1 MGIFKFKKV
10 WQQEL
15 FEALMIFLLGS
26 AMAFAFN
33 SDLINRSW
41 VSMRLSMTYSGFMWL
56 FFWKG
61 NSYLVDFWNKKIS
74 WLEEP
79 GKRFIV
85 GVLTVLI
92 YTPLVIVG
100 LNTSFNLLPGVST
113 DWGGLDVLISIGIT
127 FFITFFMFAK
137 SFLDNWRKAS
147 LDTERIKREQMSTKY
162 ESLKNQVNPHFLF
175 NSLNA
180 LTNLVYE
187 NQDMAAD
194 FIRKLSKV
202 YRYVLD
208 NQSKEVVSLETEL
221 SFVNS
226 YLFLQ
231 RIRFDDKL
239 KVNINV
245 EGHEKT
251 MIPPIALQMLFEN
264 AIKHNTIAEEE
275 PLTID
280 VFVENETILVIKNNL
295 QKKNIPI
302 EESAGV
308 GLKNVQARFEFL
320 SPTKVEVIET
330 ESEFIVKLPLLSFS
344 A

>member
-1 MGIFKFKKV
+1 MRIIKPKKL
-10 WQQEL
+10 WQREVVH
-15 FEALMIFLLGS
+15 AISIFLLGC
-26 AMAFAFN
+26 AMAFVFN
-33 SDLINRSW
+33 TNLINRPW
-41 VSMRLSMTYSGFMWL
+41 LVIRISMTYSGFMWL

-61 NSYLVDFWNKKIS
+61 NEYLVDFWNKRIS
-74 WLEEP
+74 WLEQP

-85 GVLTVLI
+85 GVVSVLV

-100 LNTSFNLLPGVST
+100 LNGSYNLIPGVST
-113 DWGGLDVLISIGIT
+113 DWGNMDVLISIGIT

-137 SFLDNWRKAS
+137 TFLDNWRKAS

-187 NQDMAAD
+187 DQDMAAD

-208 NQSKEVVSLETEL
+208 NQSKEVVPLETEL
-221 SFVNS
+221 SFVKS

-231 RIRFDDKL
+231 KIRFDDKL
-239 KVNINV
+239 KINIDIAGY
-245 EGHEKT
+245 EQQ
-251 MIPPIALQMLFEN
+251 MIPPIALQMLMEN

-275 PLTID
+275 PLTINI
-280 VFVENETILVIKNNL
+280 FVENGETLVVKNNL

-308 GLKNVQARFEFL
+308 GLKNITARYEFL
-320 SPTKVEVIET
+320 SEIKVEIQET
-330 ESEFIVKLPLLSFS
+330 TTEFIVKLPLLSFS
-344 A
+344 S

>member
-1 MGIFKFKKV
+1 MRIPEFKKR
-10 WQQEL
+10 WQNE
-15 FEALMIFLLGS
+15 IFQGFLIFMLGC
-26 AMAFAFN
+26 AMSFAFN
-33 SDLINRSW
+33 PNMVDKSW
-41 VSMRLSMTYSGFMWL
+41 IIIKYSVSYSGFMWL

-61 NSYLVDFWNKKIS
+61 NQYLVDFWNNKIS
-74 WLEEP
+74 WLENP
-79 GKRFIV
+79 GKRFIL
-85 GVLTVLI
+85 GVLTVFI
-92 YTPLVIVG
+92 YTPLVIVF
-100 LNTSFNLLPGVST
+100 LNWAYNLFPGVST
-113 DWGGLDVLISIGIT
+113 TWGSNDIWISIGIT
-127 FFITFFMFAK
+127 FFISFFLFAK
-137 SFLDNWRKAS
+137 TFLDNWRKAS
-147 LDTERIKREQMSTKY
+147 LDSERIKREQMSSKY

-208 NQSKEVVSLETEL
+208 TQSQEVVSLEKEMA
-221 SFVNS
+221 FVKS

-231 RIRFDDKL
+231 EIRFDDKL
-239 KVNINV
+239 KVNIDIA
-245 EGHEKT
+245 GHEQK
-251 MIPPIALQMLFEN
+251 MVPPIALQMLLEN

-280 VFVENETILVIKNNL
+280 ISVENNDMLIVKNNL

-308 GLKNVQARFEFL
+308 GLKNIIARYDFL
-320 SPTKVEVIET
+320 SEQKVEIQET
-330 ESEFIVKLPLLSFS
+330 TSEFIVKLPLLSFIP
-344 A
+344 

>member
-1 MGIFKFKKV
+1 MQFSTARRV
-10 WQQEL
+10 WYKEL
-15 FEALMIFLLGS
+15 VQILLIFLLGC
-26 AMAFAFN
+26 AMAFAFDTNLVN
-33 SDLINRSW
+33 STWTNI
-41 VSMRLSMTYSGFMWL
+41 RLSMTFSGLMWM

-61 NSYLVDFWNKKIS
+61 NQYLVDFWDHRIS
-74 WLEEP
+74 WLEQP

-85 GVLTVLI
+85 GVITVLI
-92 YTPLVIVG
+92 YTPLVIIL
-100 LNTSFNLLPGVST
+100 LNESYNLLPGVST
-113 DWGGLDVLISIGIT
+113 DWDNWDVLVSIGIT
-127 FFITFFMFAK
+127 FFITFFMFAN
-137 SFLDNWRKAS
+137 SFLKNWRKAA
-147 LDTERIKREQMSTKY
+147 LDSERMKREQMSTKY

-187 NQDMAAD
+187 DQDMAAD

-221 SFVNS
+221 SFVKS

-239 KVNINV
+239 KINIDIAGY
-245 EGHEKT
+245 EQRL
-251 MIPPIALQMLFEN
+251 IPPIALQMLMEN

-275 PLTID
+275 PLTIEI
-280 VFVENETILVIKNNL
+280 FIENGETLIVKNNL

-308 GLKNVQARFEFL
+308 GLKNITARYEFL
-320 SPTKVEVIET
+320 SETKVEIQET
-330 ESEFIVKLPLLSFS
+330 TTEFIVKLPLLSFS
-344 A
+344 S

>member
-1 MGIFKFKKV
+1 MRIIKPKKL
-10 WQQEL
+10 WQREVVH
-15 FEALMIFLLGS
+15 AISIFLLGC
-26 AMAFAFN
+26 AMAFVFN
-33 SDLINRSW
+33 TNLINRPW
-41 VSMRLSMTYSGFMWL
+41 LVIRISMTYSGFMWL

-61 NSYLVDFWNKKIS
+61 NEYLVDFWNKRIS
-74 WLEEP
+74 WLEQP

-85 GVLTVLI
+85 GVVSVLV

-100 LNTSFNLLPGVST
+100 LNGSYNLIPGVST
-113 DWGGLDVLISIGIT
+113 DWGNMDVLVSIGIT

-137 SFLDNWRKAS
+137 TFLDNWRKAS

-187 NQDMAAD
+187 DQDMAAD

-208 NQSKEVVSLETEL
+208 NQSKEVVPLETEL
-221 SFVNS
+221 SFVKS

-231 RIRFDDKL
+231 KIRFDDKL
-239 KVNINV
+239 KINIDIAGY
-245 EGHEKT
+245 EQQ
-251 MIPPIALQMLFEN
+251 MIPPIALQMLMEN

-275 PLTID
+275 PLTINI
-280 VFVENETILVIKNNL
+280 FVENGETLVVKNNL

-308 GLKNVQARFEFL
+308 GLKNITARYEFL
-320 SPTKVEVIET
+320 SEIKVEIQET
-330 ESEFIVKLPLLSFS
+330 TTEFIVKLPLLSFS
-344 A
+344 S

>member
-1 MGIFKFKKV
+1 MKTPRQKLVWRTELIQILLIF
-10 WQQEL
+10 
-15 FEALMIFLLGS
+15 ILGCF
-26 AMAFAFN
+26 MVFVFN
-33 SDLINRSW
+33 SGLLDKSW
-41 VSMRLSMTYSGFMWL
+41 TVIRLSATYSGFMWL

-61 NSYLVDFWNKKIS
+61 NQYLVGFWDRRIS
-74 WLEEP
+74 WLEQP

-85 GVLTVLI
+85 GVITVII
-92 YTPLVIVG
+92 YTPLIHIA
-100 LNTSFNLLPGVST
+100 LSEAFSLLPGVSIG
-113 DWGGLDVLISIGIT
+113 WGGRDVMYSILIT

-137 SFLDNWRKAS
+137 SFLDNWRVAAV
-147 LDTERIKREQMSTKY
+147 DAERMKREQMSTKY

-187 NQDMAAD
+187 NQDVAAD

-208 NQSKEVVSLETEL
+208 NQAKEVVPLETEL
-221 SFVNS
+221 AFVQS

-239 KVNINV
+239 KVNF
-245 EGHEKT
+245 ETKGYEQK

-280 VFVENETILVIKNNL
+280 VFVENGEKLVIKNNL

-308 GLKNVQARFEFL
+308 GLKNIKARYEFL
-320 SPTKVEVIET
+320 SQTPVEIHET
-330 ESEFIVKLPLLSFS
+330 DSEFIVKLPLLSFS
-344 A
+344 S

>member
-1 MGIFKFKKV
+1 MQMFSSMKV
-10 WQQEL
+10 WKKEL
-15 FEALMIFLLGS
+15 IQSLLVFLLGC
-26 AMAFAFN
+26 AMVFLFTTN
-33 SDLINRSW
+33 LVDKSW
-41 VSMRLSMTYSGFMWL
+41 PIIRLSTTYSGLMWL

-61 NSYLVDFWNKKIS
+61 NQYWVHFWNKRIS
-74 WLEEP
+74 WLEQP

-85 GVLTVLI
+85 GVVTVLV
-92 YTPLVIVG
+92 YTPLIHII
-100 LNTSFNLLPGVST
+100 LNETYNLLPGVSIGL
-113 DWGGLDVLISIGIT
+113 GGEDVIYSILIT
-127 FFITFFMFAK
+127 FFITFFMFARA
-137 SFLDNWRKAS
+137 FLHNWRKAS
-147 LDTERIKREQMSTKY
+147 LDTERMKREQMSTKY

-208 NQSKEVVSLETEL
+208 TQSQEVVSLEKEMA
-221 SFVNS
+221 FVKS

-231 RIRFDDKL
+231 EIRFDDKL
-239 KVNINV
+239 KVNILIDGY
-245 EGHEKT
+245 EQK
-251 MIPPIALQMLFEN
+251 MIPPMALQMLMEN

-280 VFVENETILVIKNNL
+280 IYVENKDTLVVKNNL

-308 GLKNVQARFEFL
+308 GLKNITARYEFL
-320 SPTKVEVIET
+320 SETKVEIQET
-330 ESEFIVKLPLLSFS
+330 ASEFIVKLPLLSFTS
-344 A
+344 

>member
-1 MGIFKFKKV
+1 MRILKLKKV
-10 WQQEL
+10 WQREL
-15 FEALMIFLLGS
+15 LQAFLIFILGS

-33 SDLINRSW
+33 PDLATRTSFSIQI
-41 VSMRLSMTYSGFMWL
+41 SMSYSGFMWL

-61 NSYLVDFWNKKIS
+61 NQYIVDYWNRKIS
-74 WLEEP
+74 WLEQP
-79 GKRFIV
+79 SKRFIV
-85 GVLTVLI
+85 GVISVLI
-92 YTPLVIVG
+92 YTPLVIVV
-100 LNTSFNLLPGVST
+100 LNSSYNQIPRVSIK
-113 DWGGLDVLISIGIT
+113 WGGIDVLISIGIT

-137 SFLDNWRKAS
+137 NFLDNWRKAN
-147 LDTERIKREQMSTKY
+147 LDAERMKREQMSTKY

-187 NQDMAAD
+187 DQDMAAD

-221 SFVNS
+221 AFVNS

-239 KVNINV
+239 KVNIDV
-245 EGHEKT
+245 KGYEKT

-280 VFVENETILVIKNNL
+280 VYVENENMLVIKNNL

-320 SPTKVEVIET
+320 SQTKVEIVET
-330 ESEFIVKLPLLSFS
+330 DTEFIVKLPLLSFS
-344 A
+344 S

>member
-1 MGIFKFKKV
+1 MAIYTFKKV
-10 WQQEL
+10 WQREL
-15 FEALMIFLLGS
+15 VHFILIFALGC
-26 AMAFAFN
+26 AMAFVFDTSLFN
-33 SDLINRSW
+33 KPWINI
-41 VSMRLSMTYSGFMWL
+41 RLSMTYSGFMWL

-61 NSYLVDFWNKKIS
+61 NSYLVDFWNKRIS
-74 WLEEP
+74 WLEQP
-79 GKRFIV
+79 GKRFII
-85 GVLTVLI
+85 GVITVLV

-100 LNTSFNLLPGVST
+100 LNTSYNLLPGVST
-113 DWGGLDVLISIGIT
+113 NWGGVDVLISIGIT

-137 SFLDNWRKAS
+137 TFLDNWRKAS

-187 NQDMAAD
+187 DQDMAAD

-208 NQSKEVVSLETEL
+208 NQSKEVVPLETEL
-221 SFVNS
+221 AFVNS

-239 KVNINV
+239 KVKIDISGYENR
-245 EGHEKT
+245 

-275 PLTID
+275 PLYID
-280 VFVENETILVIKNNL
+280 VHIENGELLVIKNNL

-302 EESAGV
+302 EESSGV
-308 GLKNVQARFEFL
+308 GLKNIKARYEFL
-320 SPTKVEVIET
+320 SPTKVEIQET
-330 ESEFIVKLPLLSFS
+330 DSEFIVKLPLLSFS
-344 A
+344 E

>member
-1 MGIFKFKKV
+1 MKTPSQKLVWRTELVQILLIF
-10 WQQEL
+10 
-15 FEALMIFLLGS
+15 ILGCF
-26 AMAFAFN
+26 MVFVFN
-33 SDLINRSW
+33 SGLLNSSW
-41 VSMRLSMTYSGFMWL
+41 PIIRVSAIYSGFMWL

-61 NSYLVDFWNKKIS
+61 NQYLINFWDQRIS
-74 WLEEP
+74 WLEQP
-79 GKRFIV
+79 GKRFVV
-85 GVLTVLI
+85 GVITVII
-92 YTPLVIVG
+92 YTPLIHI
-100 LNTSFNLLPGVST
+100 LLSEAFSLLPGVKIG
-113 DWGGLDVLISIGIT
+113 WGGKDVIYSILIT

-137 SFLDNWRKAS
+137 SFLDNWRVAAV
-147 LDTERIKREQMSTKY
+147 DAERMKREQMSTKY

-208 NQSKEVVSLETEL
+208 NQSKEVVTLETEL
-221 SFVNS
+221 AFVKS

-231 RIRFDDKL
+231 KIRFDDKL
-239 KVNINV
+239 KVSFET
-245 EGHEKT
+245 EGYEQK

-275 PLTID
+275 PLTIE
-280 VFVENETILVIKNNL
+280 VYVENEERLVIKNNL

-308 GLKNVQARFEFL
+308 GLKNIKARYEFL
-320 SPTKVEVIET
+320 SQVPVEVLET
-330 ESEFIVKLPLLSFS
+330 ENEFIVKLPLLSFS
-344 A
+344 S

>member
-1 MGIFKFKKV
+1 MRIPQFKKA
-10 WQQEL
+10 WHREL
-15 FEALMIFLLGS
+15 AQILMIFALGC
-26 AMAFAFN
+26 AMAFVFN
-33 SDLINRSW
+33 PDLFSRTSINI
-41 VSMRLSMTYSGFMWL
+41 RLSAGYSGFMWL

-61 NSYLVDFWNKKIS
+61 NQYLVDFWNSRIS
-74 WLEEP
+74 WLEQP
-79 GKRFIV
+79 VKRFII
-85 GVLTVLI
+85 GVLTVFI
-92 YTPLVIVG
+92 YTPLVIVL
-100 LNTSFNLLPGVST
+100 LNTSFNLLPGIST
-113 DWGGLDVLISIGIT
+113 DWGSMDVVVSIGIT
-127 FFITFFMFAK
+127 FFISFFLFAK
-137 SFLDNWRKAS
+137 NFLDNWRKAS
-147 LDTERIKREQMSTKY
+147 LDAERIKREQMSTKY

-208 NQSKEVVSLETEL
+208 TQSQEVVSLEKEMA
-221 SFVNS
+221 FVKS

-239 KVNINV
+239 KVNIAI
-245 EGHEKT
+245 EGFEQR
-251 MIPPIALQMLFEN
+251 MVPPIALQMLLEN

-280 VFVENETILVIKNNL
+280 IYVENDDILVVKNNL
-295 QKKNIPI
+295 QKKTIPI

-308 GLKNVQARFEFL
+308 GLKNITARYEFL
-320 SPTKVEVIET
+320 SETKVEIQET
-330 ESEFIVKLPLLSFS
+330 AAEFIVKLPLLSFTS
-344 A
+344 

>member
-1 MGIFKFKKV
+1 MGIIKFKKL

-15 FEALMIFLLGS
+15 FEATLIFLLGC

-33 SDLINRSW
+33 PGLVNRPW
-41 VSMRLSMTYSGFMWL
+41 PVLRLSMTYSGLMWL

-61 NSYLVDFWNKKIS
+61 NAYLVDFWNSRIS
-74 WLEEP
+74 WLDQP

-92 YTPLVIVG
+92 YTPLVILG
-100 LNTSFNLLPGVST
+100 LNTFYNLLPGVSI
-113 DWGGLDVLISIGIT
+113 DWGGVDVLISIGIT

-221 SFVNS
+221 AFVNS

-245 EGHEKT
+245 EGYEKT

-280 VFVENETILVIKNNL
+280 VFVENKTTLVIKNNL

-320 SPTKVEVIET
+320 SPTKVEIIET

-344 A
+344 T

>member
-1 MGIFKFKKV
+1 MGIFKFKKF

-15 FEALMIFLLGS
+15 FEATLIFLLGC

-33 SDLINRSW
+33 PGLANRPW
-41 VSMRLSMTYSGFMWL
+41 TVVRLSMTYSGLMWML
-56 FFWKG
+56 FWKG
-61 NSYLVDFWNKKIS
+61 NAYLVDFWNSKIS
-74 WLEEP
+74 WLDQP

-85 GVLTVLI
+85 GVITVLI
-92 YTPLVIVG
+92 YTPLVIVF
-100 LNTSFNLLPGVST
+100 LNTSYNLLPGVSI
-113 DWGGLDVLISIGIT
+113 DWGGIDVLISIGIT

-137 SFLDNWRKAS
+137 SFLDNWRKATV
-147 LDTERIKREQMSTKY
+147 DAERIKREQMSTKY

-208 NQSKEVVSLETEL
+208 NQAKEVVSLEIEL
-221 SFVNS
+221 AFVNS

-239 KVNINV
+239 KVNIDITGF
-245 EGHEKT
+245 EQK

-275 PLTID
+275 PLTIE
-280 VFVENETILVIKNNL
+280 VYVENSDTLIIKNNL

-308 GLKNVQARFEFL
+308 GLKNIQARYEFL
-320 SPTKVEVIET
+320 SQTKVEIHET

-344 A
+344 S

>member
-1 MGIFKFKKV
+1 MRILKLKKV
-10 WQQEL
+10 WQREL
-15 FEALMIFLLGS
+15 VQVLLIYALGC
-26 AMAFAFN
+26 AMAFAFDT
-33 SDLINRSW
+33 DLFNRPW
-41 VSMRLSMTYSGFMWL
+41 LNIKISMSYSGFMWL

-61 NSYLVDFWNKKIS
+61 NEYLVTFWNRKIS
-74 WLEEP
+74 WLEQP
-79 GKRFIV
+79 GKRFVI
-85 GVLTVLI
+85 GVISVLI
-92 YTPLVIVG
+92 YTPLVIVF
-100 LNTSFNLLPGVST
+100 LNSAYNLIPGVST
-113 DWGGLDVLISIGIT
+113 SWGGMDVLVSIGIT

-137 SFLDNWRKAS
+137 TFLDNWRKAS
-147 LDTERIKREQMSTKY
+147 LDTERMKREQMSTKY

-208 NQSKEVVSLETEL
+208 TQSQEVVTLEKEMA
-221 SFVNS
+221 FVKS

-239 KVNINV
+239 KVNISI
-245 EGHEKT
+245 EGFEQM
-251 MIPPIALQMLFEN
+251 MIPPIALQMLMEN

-280 VFVENETILVIKNNL
+280 IYVENKETLVVKNNL

-308 GLKNVQARFEFL
+308 GLKNITARYEFL
-320 SPTKVEVIET
+320 SEIKVEIQET
-330 ESEFIVKLPLLSFS
+330 AIEFIVKLPLLSFS
-344 A
+344 T

>member
-1 MGIFKFKKV
+1 MTNYKFKKV
-10 WQQEL
+10 WQREL
-15 FEALMIFLLGS
+15 VHFILIFLLGCV
-26 AMAFAFN
+26 MAFVFDTGLYKRPWI
-33 SDLINRSW
+33 SI
-41 VSMRLSMTYSGFMWL
+41 RLSMSYSGFMWL

-61 NSYLVDFWNKKIS
+61 NSYLVDFWNSKIS
-74 WLEEP
+74 WLEQP

-85 GVLTVLI
+85 GVITVLV

-100 LNTSFNLLPGVST
+100 LNTAYNLLPGVST
-113 DWGGLDVLISIGIT
+113 NWGGIDVLISIGIT

-137 SFLDNWRKAS
+137 AFLDNWRKAS

-187 NQDMAAD
+187 DQDMAAD

-208 NQSKEVVSLETEL
+208 NQSKEVVPLDTEL
-221 SFVNS
+221 AFVNS

-239 KVNINV
+239 KVNIDIS
-245 EGHEKT
+245 GHEKK

-275 PLTID
+275 PLYID
-280 VFVENETILVIKNNL
+280 VHVENNELLVIKNNL

-302 EESAGV
+302 EESSGV
-308 GLKNVQARFEFL
+308 GLKNITSRYEFL
-320 SPTKVEVIET
+320 SPTKVEIHET
-330 ESEFIVKLPLLSFS
+330 DSEFIVKLPLLSFS
-344 A
+344 E

>member
-1 MGIFKFKKV
+1 MQVPSSKSV
-10 WQQEL
+10 WQREL
-15 FEALMIFLLGS
+15 VQFSLIFALGC
-26 AMAFAFN
+26 AMAFLFN
-33 SDLINRSW
+33 TNLTSRPWAVIRI
-41 VSMRLSMTYSGFMWL
+41 SMVYSGLMWL

-61 NSYLVDFWNKKIS
+61 NQYLVAFWDKRLS
-74 WLEEP
+74 WLEQP

-85 GVLTVLI
+85 GVVSVLI
-92 YTPLVIVG
+92 YTPLILFL
-100 LNTSFNLLPGVST
+100 LNEGFNLIPGVST
-113 DWGGLDVLISIGIT
+113 GWGGMDVLISIGVT
-127 FFITFFMFAK
+127 FFITFFMFARA
-137 SFLDNWRKAS
+137 FLTNWRKVS
-147 LDTERIKREQMSTKY
+147 LDAERMKREQMSTKY

-187 NQDMAAD
+187 DQDMAAD

-221 SFVNS
+221 SFVKS

-231 RIRFDDKL
+231 KIRFDDKL
-239 KVNINV
+239 KINIATDGY
-245 EGHEKT
+245 EQK
-251 MIPPIALQMLFEN
+251 MIPPIALQMLMEN

-280 VFVENETILVIKNNL
+280 IYVENGETLIVKNNL

-308 GLKNVQARFEFL
+308 GLKNIIARYGFL
-320 SPTKVEVIET
+320 SEIKVEIQET
-330 ESEFIVKLPLLSFS
+330 TTEFIVKLPLLSFS
-344 A
+344 S

>member
-1 MGIFKFKKV
+1 MQMFSSMKV
-10 WQQEL
+10 WKKEL
-15 FEALMIFLLGS
+15 IQSLLVFLLGC
-26 AMAFAFN
+26 AMVFFFTTN
-33 SDLINRSW
+33 LVDKSW
-41 VSMRLSMTYSGFMWL
+41 SIIRLSTTYSGFMWL

-61 NSYLVDFWNKKIS
+61 NQYWVHFWNKRIS
-74 WLEEP
+74 WLEQP
-79 GKRFIV
+79 GKRFII
-85 GVLTVLI
+85 GVVTVLV
-92 YTPLVIVG
+92 YTPLIHII
-100 LNTSFNLLPGVST
+100 LNETYNLLPGVSIGL
-113 DWGGLDVLISIGIT
+113 GGEDVIYSILIT
-127 FFITFFMFAK
+127 FFITFFMFAR

-187 NQDMAAD
+187 DQDMAAD

-208 NQSKEVVSLETEL
+208 NQSKEVVPLETEL
-221 SFVNS
+221 AFVNS

-239 KVNINV
+239 KVNIDV
-245 EGHEKT
+245 KGYEKT

-280 VFVENETILVIKNNL
+280 VYVENEKMLVIKNNL

-320 SPTKVEVIET
+320 SQTKVEIKET
-330 ESEFIVKLPLLSFS
+330 DIEFIVKLPLLSFS
-344 A
+344 S

>member
-1 MGIFKFKKV
+1 MSFWRAYDWKKSIKATALIFIFGSLSIFI
-10 WQQEL
+10 WCLDCYDSTRETTIS
-15 FEALMIFLLGS
+15 MIFSGLMWVLLWQG
-26 AMAFAFN
+26 N
-33 SDLINRSW
+33 GI
-41 VSMRLSMTYSGFMWL
+41 VSNYI
-56 FFWKG
+56 
-61 NSYLVDFWNKKIS
+61 SYHYS
-74 WLEEP
+74 WLENP
-79 GKRFIV
+79 TKRFIIGTI
-85 GVLTVLI
+85 GVIIYTPAAVFGLYSLGNLLVNINMNGINTTVLI
-92 YTPLVIVG
+92 A
-100 LNTSFNLLPGVST
+100 
-113 DWGGLDVLISIGIT
+113 IGIT
-127 FFITFFMFAK
+127 FVISFFMNAAE
-137 SFLDNWRKAS
+137 FLRNWKQTA
-147 LDTERIKREQMSTKY
+147 LDAEKLKKEQMASKY

-187 NQDMAAD
+187 DQDMAAD

-208 NQSKEVVSLETEL
+208 NQSKEVVTLETEL
-221 SFVNS
+221 AFVNS

-280 VFVENETILVIKNNL
+280 VYVENETSLVIKNNL
-295 QKKNIPI
+295 QKKNIPV

-308 GLKNVQARFEFL
+308 GLKNVAARFEFL
-320 SPTKVEVIET
+320 SETKVEVIET
-330 ESEFIVKLPLLSFS
+330 ASEFIVKLPLLSFS
-344 A
+344 S

>member
-1 MGIFKFKKV
+1 MAIFKFKKF

-15 FEALMIFLLGS
+15 FEATLIFLLGC

-33 SDLINRSW
+33 PGLVDRPWN
-41 VSMRLSMTYSGFMWL
+41 VVRLSMTYSGLMWVL
-56 FFWKG
+56 FWKG
-61 NSYLVDFWNKKIS
+61 NGYLVDFWNSKIS
-74 WLEEP
+74 WLDQP

-85 GVLTVLI
+85 GVITVLI
-92 YTPLVIVG
+92 YTPLVIVF
-100 LNTSFNLLPGVST
+100 LNTSYNLLPGVSI
-113 DWGGLDVLISIGIT
+113 DWGGVDVLISIGIT

-137 SFLDNWRKAS
+137 SFLDNWRKATV
-147 LDTERIKREQMSTKY
+147 DAERIKREQMSTKY

-208 NQSKEVVSLETEL
+208 NQAKEVVSLETEL
-221 SFVNS
+221 AFVNS

-239 KVNINV
+239 KVNIDITGF
-245 EGHEKT
+245 ERR
-251 MIPPIALQMLFEN
+251 MIPPMALQMLFEN

-275 PLTID
+275 PLTIE
-280 VFVENETILVIKNNL
+280 VYVENEDTLIVKNNL
-295 QKKNIPI
+295 QKKNIPV

-308 GLKNVQARFEFL
+308 GLKNIQARYEFL
-320 SPTKVEVIET
+320 SQTQVEIQET

-344 A
+344 S

>member
-1 MGIFKFKKV
+1 MGIFNFKKV
-10 WQQEL
+10 WHKEV
-15 FEALMIFLLGS
+15 FESILIYALGC
-26 AMAFAFN
+26 AMAFAF
-33 SDLINRSW
+33 DRGLYQRSW
-41 VSMRLSMTYSGFMWL
+41 DIIRLSMTYSGFMWL

-61 NSYLVDFWNKKIS
+61 NSYLVDFWNKRIS
-74 WLEEP
+74 WLEQP
-79 GKRFIV
+79 GRRFIV
-85 GVLTVLI
+85 GVATVLI
-92 YTPLVIVG
+92 YTPLVIVV
-100 LNTSFNLLPGVST
+100 LNWSYNQIPGVST
-113 DWGGLDVLISIGIT
+113 NWGGNDVLISIGIT

-137 SFLDNWRKAS
+137 AFLDNWRKAS
-147 LDTERIKREQMSTKY
+147 IDAERMKREQMSTKY

-180 LTNLVYE
+180 LTNLVYD

-208 NQSKEVVSLETEL
+208 NQSKEVVNLETEL

-239 KVNINV
+239 KVNIDV
-245 EGHEKT
+245 SGHEQK

-280 VFVENETILVIKNNL
+280 VYVENTDTLVIKNNL

-308 GLKNVQARFEFL
+308 GLKNIIARYEFL
-320 SPTKVEVIET
+320 SQVPVEIIE
-330 ESEFIVKLPLLSFS
+330 EKSEFIVKLPLLSFS
-344 A
+344 S

>member
-1 MGIFKFKKV
+1 MQFTIAKRVWRKELVQIILIFG
-10 WQQEL
+10 
-15 FEALMIFLLGS
+15 LGCLV
-26 AMAFAFN
+26 AFAFN
-33 SDLINRSW
+33 PGLINASRKIMLLSQAFSGLMW
-41 VSMRLSMTYSGFMWL
+41 V

-61 NSYLVDFWNKKIS
+61 NQYLVYFWDKRLS
-74 WLEEP
+74 WLEQP
-79 GKRFIV
+79 GTRFIV
-85 GVLTVLI
+85 GVVSVLI
-92 YTPLVIVG
+92 YTPLVLFLINEG
-100 LNTSFNLLPGVST
+100 FNLIPGVTSVW
-113 DWGGLDVLISIGIT
+113 DSQDVLISLGIT
-127 FFITFFMFAK
+127 FLITFFMFARA
-137 SFLDNWRKAS
+137 FLHNWRKAS
-147 LDTERIKREQMSTKY
+147 LDTERMKREQMSTKY

-208 NQSKEVVSLETEL
+208 TQSQEVVTLEKEMA
-221 SFVNS
+221 FVKS

-231 RIRFDDKL
+231 EIRFDDKL
-239 KVNINV
+239 KVNISV
-245 EGHEKT
+245 EGHEQR
-251 MIPPIALQMLFEN
+251 MIPPIALQMLMEN

-280 VFVENETILVIKNNL
+280 IYVEGKETLVVKNNL

-308 GLKNVQARFEFL
+308 GLKNICARYEFL
-320 SPTKVEVIET
+320 SETKVEITET
-330 ESEFIVKLPLLSFS
+330 DSEFIVKLPLLSFS
-344 A
+344 S

>member
-1 MGIFKFKKV
+1 MSFWKNYDWKKDLKLTALIFLFGSLSIFV
-10 WQQEL
+10 WCFGCYDTSTEITVS
-15 FEALMIFLLGS
+15 MIFSGLMWVLLWQG
-26 AMAFAFN
+26 N
-33 SDLINRSW
+33 GL
-41 VSMRLSMTYSGFMWL
+41 VSNYI
-56 FFWKG
+56 
-61 NSYLVDFWNKKIS
+61 SYHYS
-74 WLEEP
+74 WLENP
-79 GKRFIV
+79 TKRFIIGTV
-85 GVLTVLI
+85 GVII
-92 YTPLVIVG
+92 YTPAAVFG
-100 LNTSFNLLPGVST
+100 LYFLGNLLFNINMNGIIT
-113 DWGGLDVLISIGIT
+113 TVLISIGIT
-127 FFITFFMFAK
+127 FVISFFMNAAE
-137 SFLDNWRKAS
+137 FLRNWKKAA
-147 LDTERIKREQMSTKY
+147 LDTEKLKKEQMASKY

-187 NQDMAAD
+187 DQDMAAD

-208 NQSKEVVSLETEL
+208 NQSKEVVPLETEL
-221 SFVNS
+221 AFVNS

-239 KVNINV
+239 KVNIDV
-245 EGHEKT
+245 KGYEKT

-280 VFVENETILVIKNNL
+280 VYVENEKMLVIKNNL

-320 SPTKVEVIET
+320 SQTKVDIIET
-330 ESEFIVKLPLLSFS
+330 DTEFIVKLPLLSFTS
-344 A
+344 

>member
-1 MGIFKFKKV
+1 MGIFKFKKF

-15 FEALMIFLLGS
+15 FEGSMIFLLGC
-26 AMAFAFN
+26 AMAFLFN
-33 SDLINRSW
+33 LDLVNRSW
-41 VSMRLSMTYSGFMWL
+41 ITIRISMTYSGFMWL

-61 NSYLVDFWNKKIS
+61 NSYLVDFWNKRIS

-79 GKRFIV
+79 SKRFVV
-85 GVLTVLI
+85 GVITVLV
-92 YTPLVIVG
+92 YTPLVILG
-100 LNTSFNLLPGVST
+100 LNTSYNLLPGVST
-113 DWGGLDVLISIGIT
+113 NWGGVDVLISIGIT

-147 LDTERIKREQMSTKY
+147 LDAEKVKREQMSTKY

-187 NQDMAAD
+187 DQDMAAD

-221 SFVNS
+221 AFVNS

-239 KVNINV
+239 KVNIDV
-245 EGHEKT
+245 KGYEKS

-280 VFVENETILVIKNNL
+280 VYVENEKMLVIKNNL

-302 EESAGV
+302 EESTGV
-308 GLKNVQARFEFL
+308 GLKNVQARFGFL

-330 ESEFIVKLPLLSFS
+330 DSEFIVKLPILSFS
-344 A
+344 S

>member
-1 MGIFKFKKV
+1 M
-10 WQQEL
+10 
-15 FEALMIFLLGS
+15 S
-26 AMAFAFN
+26 
-33 SDLINRSW
+33 
-41 VSMRLSMTYSGFMWL
+41 YSGFMWL

-74 WLEEP
+74 WLEQP

-85 GVLTVLI
+85 GVITVLV
-92 YTPLVIVG
+92 YTPFVIVF
-100 LNTSFNLLPGVST
+100 LNWAYNLIPGVST
-113 DWGGLDVLISIGIT
+113 NWGGIDVLISIGIT
-127 FFITFFMFAK
+127 FFITFFMFAR
-137 SFLDNWRKAS
+137 SFLSNWRRAS
-147 LDTERIKREQMSTKY
+147 LDAERMKREQMSTKY

-208 NQSKEVVSLETEL
+208 NQSKEVVKLETEL

-239 KVNINV
+239 KVNIDISGY
-245 EGHEKT
+245 EQK

-275 PLTID
+275 PLNID
-280 VFVENETILVIKNNL
+280 VFVENGDTLVIKNNL
-295 QKKNIPI
+295 QKKNIPM

-308 GLKNVQARFEFL
+308 GLKNIVARYEFL
-320 SPTKVEVIET
+320 SQTPVEITEE

-344 A
+344 S

>member
-1 MGIFKFKKV
+1 MRNIKFKKV
-10 WQQEL
+10 WQREVVHGL
-15 FEALMIFLLGS
+15 LIFTLGCV
-26 AMAFAFN
+26 MAFTFN

-41 VSMRLSMTYSGFMWL
+41 DSIRLSMTYSGFMWL

-280 VFVENETILVIKNNL
+280 VYVENETTLVIKNNL